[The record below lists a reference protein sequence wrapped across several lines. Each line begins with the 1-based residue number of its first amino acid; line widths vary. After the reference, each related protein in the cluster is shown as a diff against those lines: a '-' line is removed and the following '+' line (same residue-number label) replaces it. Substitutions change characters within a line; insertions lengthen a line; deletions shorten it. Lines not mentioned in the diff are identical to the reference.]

1 MVGAGEVERLPGE
14 TGLSLLPPS
23 LSTAKDDDGE
33 FCVSKMLNWVTL
45 KFHFHFFFNFFKVYS
60 FFRVR
65 QSVSGGGAHTH
76 THTHRI

>member
-45 KFHFHFFFNFFKVYS
+45 KFHFHFFF
-60 FFRVR
+60 
-65 QSVSGGGAHTH
+65 
-76 THTHRI
+76 